1 MIFPSQTALHR
12 RFFFSSAQC
21 TQALNLEPKVKGGPQ
36 GTIGGRGEG
45 GHKRGGEGGG
55 CAYGRAPQSV
65 CVTLGKMG

>member
-36 GTIGGRGEG
+36 GTIGEG
-45 GHKRGGEGGG
+45 GGGSQKWGEEGG

>member
-36 GTIGGRGEG
+36 GTIGGRGGGSQNWGEEG
-45 GHKRGGEGGG
+45 DVRTAEHHKA
-55 CAYGRAPQSV
+55 CA
-65 CVTLGKMG
+65 